1 MVVSDSSSDVFSSDL
16 GEQASSTDTVGSFTD
31 TNTAK
36 TAGDFTVSIDW
47 GDATTSAGTV
57 SGSGGSFSVAGTHTY
72 DEDGTFHGTFTVTE
86 LPGGPPKAFAFTA
99 VARACSRPM
108 TSE

>member
-16 GEQASSTDTVGSFTD
+16 GEQASFTDTVGSFTD

-57 SGSGGSFSVAGTHTY
+57 SGSGGSFSVARSEERRVGK
-72 DEDGTFHGTFTVTE
+72 EC
-86 LPGGPPKAFAFTA
+86 
-99 VARACSRPM
+99 RWRCSPAYPSGDSDKSVDC
-108 TSE
+108 TS